1 MTSILPPETAGDK
14 ADASGAAG
22 ATPATASQMKRF
34 SRARTTYWFDARA
47 EPAYEL
53 PIGES
58 VVVETLDAASGRLQ
72 HPADLAPYMAWRSS
86 ERSNPATGP
95 FRVAGAEPGDE
106 LVVHLEGIEL
116 GPRGW
121 TRLTV
126 GSGAMKHEID
136 QTVVTFVD
144 VVDRVDAQPGTAGV
158 ELRFDFGVRLPARP
172 MVGVIGTAPAD
183 RAISTA
189 HPGPHGGNMDFNDMT
204 VGTIAHLPVWV
215 PGAHFG
221 IGDVHATMGDG
232 EVSGA
237 AVEISAQVT
246 LRVDLVK
253 ATRLQRPWFETPD
266 SWITYACAP
275 KLEAAQREALGHM
288 ATLLSERVGVTR
300 DQAYLLLTARGDVGI
315 GQAADCGLD
324 CTVRVKFPKIPAVAG
339 VPGRP
344 LR

>member
-1 MTSILPPETAGDK
+1 
-14 ADASGAAG
+14 
-22 ATPATASQMKRF
+22 
-34 SRARTTYWFDARA
+34 
-47 EPAYEL
+47 
-53 PIGES
+53 
-58 VVVETLDAASGRLQ
+58 
-72 HPADLAPYMAWRSS
+72 MAWRSS

-95 FRVAGAEPGDE
+95 FRIAGAEPGDE
-106 LVVHLEGIEL
+106 LVVHLEAITL

-126 GSGAMKHEID
+126 GSGAMKQEID
-136 QTVVTFVD
+136 QTVVSFVD
-144 VVDRVDAQPGTAGV
+144 VVDAQPGAGGCQ
-158 ELRFDFGVRLPARP
+158 LQFDFGVRLPARP

-204 VGTIAHLPVWV
+204 VGTIAHLPVRV
-215 PGAHFG
+215 PGANFG

-237 AVEISAQVT
+237 AVEISAEVT
-246 LRVDLVK
+246 LRVELVK
-253 ATRLQRPWFETPD
+253 ATGLQRPWFETPD
-266 SWITYACAP
+266 AWITYACAP
-275 KLEAAQREALGHM
+275 RLEAAQREALGHM

-324 CTVRVKFPKIPAVAG
+324 CTVRVRFPKIPRLTRGSEGSPVG
-339 VPGRP
+339 TVGDRDPGTRS
-344 LR
+344 